1 MNPLQ
6 VPVWW
11 ARDYAYAVVWQVRAF
26 FNRTD
31 PAMFLSGDRTPI
43 VVLPGVYETWK
54 FMQPLIEELH
64 GRGHPVHVVDLLRRN
79 ERPVVEMAERVTEY
93 LEQHDLSDVVLMAHS
108 KGGLVGKQAMAFGA
122 AAGRVRGMLAV
133 ATPFGGSSYARL
145 MVLAPTL
152 RIFSPRDATIRAL
165 ARETAVN
172 AKIVSVYGRF
182 DPHIP
187 EGSELVGAKN
197 VRLETGGHFRILA
210 HPRVLAELAVLAD

>member
-93 LEQHDLSDVVLMAHS
+93 LEQRDLSDVVLMAHS